1 MTDHNLPSR
10 REVVG
15 EGVVVGANRW
25 LLEEEEVDWYCWQ
38 REAEGVARSC
48 CWTLEEVGGD

>member
-15 EGVVVGANRW
+15 EEVVAHRW
-25 LLEEEEVDWYCWQ
+25 LLEEEGVQNLTWEEEEVDWYCWQ
-38 REAEGVARSC
+38 LE
-48 CWTLEEVGGD
+48 EEVGGD